1 MGGDR
6 TLVHDLH
13 FKIFGDGFTRTFRA
27 LMMEGN
33 WRGAFRVVNDGLIG
47 ISYEQSVAA
56 LNGGKVRL

>member
-33 WRGAFRVVNDGLIG
+33 WRGAFRVVNDRHDCRAPQLRGL
-47 ISYEQSVAA
+47 
-56 LNGGKVRL
+56 NFNR